1 MICATTTPV
10 TPEGLRELL
19 RTDLHASA
27 IALLGATLVRGN
39 LRCEIVEVEAYDG
52 VGDPGCHAFRG
63 QTKRN
68 APLFGPPGM
77 AYVYF
82 TYGNHWMLNITAFE
96 HGHAGAILFRAAIPL
111 AGLEEMRAR
120 RPKANSD
127 RDLLSGPGKLAAAFD
142 IDGRHNN
149 LDLLN
154 PASEIRIVPA
164 TEERQ
169 HKQGTRIGLAKGKG
183 DDLPWRYVAAD
194 ADAWLSRPMR

>member
-1 MICATTTPV
+1 MICATTTRV

-27 IALLGATLVRGN
+27 VALLGATLVRGN
-39 LRCEIVEVEAYDG
+39 LRGEIVEVEAYDG

-63 QTKRN
+63 RTNRN
-68 APLFGPPGM
+68 APLFGPPGL

-82 TYGNHWMLNITAFE
+82 TYGNHWMLNITALAD
-96 HGHAGAILFRAAIPL
+96 GHAGAILIRAAVPL
-111 AGLEEMRAR
+111 AGLEQMRAR
-120 RPKANSD
+120 RPKASTD
-127 RDLLSGPGKLAAAFD
+127 QDLLSGPGKLARAYD

-154 PASEIRIVPA
+154 PASEIRIEPA
-164 TEERQ
+164 GAERQ
-169 HKQGTRIGLAKGKG
+169 YKQGTRIGLAKGKG

-194 ADAWLSRPMR
+194 ADAWLSRPIR